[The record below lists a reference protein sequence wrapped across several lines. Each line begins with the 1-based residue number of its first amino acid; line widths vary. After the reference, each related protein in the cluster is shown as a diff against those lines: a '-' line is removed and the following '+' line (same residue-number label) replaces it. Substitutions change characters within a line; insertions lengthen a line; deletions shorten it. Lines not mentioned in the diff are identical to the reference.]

1 MSIRTD
7 VVVVGGGVAG
17 FAAAI
22 AASQQKRKVILIERS
37 ASLGGDAVNANVGTI
52 CGAYYRSFSGSAKM
66 VEHRFLDSFLETLRK
81 TDVTTK
87 PVLNSHG
94 LYSIPYEWSLLQGV
108 YNKLLH
114 DNNVDVRLEAT
125 LTDVSIENK
134 TITKLESYYKGEQL
148 VIHTNSVV
156 DCSGN
161 AIVSQLAGIETIK
174 ENSYQAASQIFR
186 VDNVSSTSEYALNM
200 ALLKAMVNIIPQ
212 KNWPESYRALSVV
225 PGSLRQNRVDL
236 KLTLPEIITD
246 TTAADTNFM
255 TETHRRV
262 TEVFLGLKAEL
273 KSLEHATIEK
283 IFPLPGIRTQQR
295 SKGKYTLTE
304 QDVIGCRKF
313 ADAVAIGTWPI
324 EEWKNDG
331 SLSMTYFTPD
341 SCYTLP
347 AACLMSSEINN
358 LFFAGK
364 NISATARAIASAR
377 VMGTGLQ
384 TGFAAGS
391 LACAKNQEEQQ
402 LILAS
407 LHDDLKF

>member
-1 MSIRTD
+1 MSIDTD

-22 AASQQKRKVILIERS
+22 AASQQRKKVLLIDRS

-52 CGAYYRSFSGSAKM
+52 CGAYYRSFSGSAKRI
-66 VEHRFLDSFLETLRK
+66 EHRFLDSFLETLHAA
-81 TDVTTK
+81 DVNAR
-87 PVLNSHG
+87 PFLNNQG

-108 YNKLLH
+108 YEKLLH
-114 DNNVDVRLEAT
+114 DNNVDVKLEVT
-125 LTDVSIENK
+125 LTAVSIENK
-134 TITKLESYYKGEQL
+134 AIAKLESYYKGKQL
-148 VIHTNSVV
+148 IIRANTVV

-161 AIVSQLAGIETIK
+161 AVVSQLAGIETIK
-174 ENSYQAASQIFR
+174 EKSYQAASQIFR
-186 VDNVSSTSEYALNM
+186 VNNISSRSEYALNM
-200 ALLKAMVNIIPQ
+200 ALLKTMVNIIPQ

-225 PGSLRQNRVDL
+225 PGSLKQNRVDL

-262 TEVFLGLKAEL
+262 TEVFLVLKAEL
-273 KSLEHATIEK
+273 KSLERATIEK

-331 SLSMTYFTPD
+331 SLSMTYFAADTG
-341 SCYTLP
+341 YTLP
-347 AACLMSSEINN
+347 AACLMSSEIDN

-391 LACAKNQEEQQ
+391 IACAQNLEEQQ
-402 LILAS
+402 KIIAS
-407 LHDDLKF
+407 LHHDLTF